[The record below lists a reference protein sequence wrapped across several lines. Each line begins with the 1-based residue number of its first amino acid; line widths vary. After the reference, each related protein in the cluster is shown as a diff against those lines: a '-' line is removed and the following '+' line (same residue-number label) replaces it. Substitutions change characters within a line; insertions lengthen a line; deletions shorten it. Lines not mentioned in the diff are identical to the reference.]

1 MTKSKSWPLKAD
13 YRKLTL
19 ADGIKLVNVYIS
31 IRGLESLRKHWEFR
45 NSDDILLYPEGYC
58 RHSLWCALQVVVDE
72 VNAVS
77 DDDRMAKL
85 ADQLS
90 KHLGPLDKPIAVTLL
105 GRGTARDSYTI
116 YPQIWSHATR
126 Y

>member
-1 MTKSKSWPLKAD
+1 MTHRKRWPLKAD

-19 ADGIKLVNVYIS
+19 ADGIKLVNGYIA
-31 IRGLESLRKHWEFR
+31 IRGLECLRKHWEFR
-45 NSDDILLYPEGYC
+45 HSEDILLYPEGFC

-72 VNAVS
+72 VNAAL

-85 ADQLS
+85 ADQLV
-90 KHLGPLDKPIAVTLL
+90 KHLGPLDKPIAVTVL
-105 GRGTARDSYTI
+105 GSGTARDSYPI
-116 YPQIWSHATR
+116 YPQIWSQATR